1 MERVRP
7 QPAVHADCRR
17 MSVFT
22 EVGLVDEQK
31 IQQERSPVRAHGEAL
46 KRLRPVKVLRFRSQN
61 DIFGERKEK
70 LDDDED
76 EWESVYDEDETNDS
90 MPTMTIPATQ
100 SLMPTRLY
108 RLGLL
113 SLLLALML
121 PILQLNPLK
130 HVGVAASAVPA
141 NSIEANAEH
150 AVLVRR
156 EDSPTDACRRWSGQ
170 SAIVNGTLYMYGFRR
185 TTEAQQK
192 ENTWSMFLKSRS
204 YCLWPMWTLLTWS
217 R

>member
-1 MERVRP
+1 MERVLP
-7 QPAVHADCRR
+7 QSARHTDCRR

-31 IQQERSPVRAHGEAL
+31 IQEERSPVRAHGETL
-46 KRLRPVKVLRFRSQN
+46 KRLRPVKILRFRSHN
-61 DIFGERKEK
+61 DVFDQRGEDRE
-70 LDDDED
+70 DDED
-76 EWESVYDEDETNDS
+76 EWESIYDEDEADDS
-90 MPTMTIPATQ
+90 IPSMTTSATQ
-100 SLMPTRLY
+100 TFMPTRLY

-121 PILQLNPLK
+121 PIIQINPLK
-130 HVGVAASAVPA
+130 HIGVRAGAVPA
-141 NSIEANAEH
+141 ELIRANAERS
-150 AVLVRR
+150 VLVRR

-192 ENTWSMFLKSRS
+192 DNTWSMFSSFYSSR
-204 YCLWPMWTLLTWS
+204 TWHS
-217 R
+217 ANFA